1 MDHDSVITCLAIAV
15 FPILFF
21 VGRANR
27 ARIRAQKTFG
37 KEELDKP
44 LLNWTPQ
51 DPFRIRDLLRSF
63 CVQGASGSGKS
74 SGVAL
79 QLARALLA
87 DKRIALHIVGS
98 KPEDREWWQLRFA
111 EAGRANELR
120 IVAPESGMHYNMLDA
135 ELKAGA
141 DDREIASIL
150 MTSGE
155 TLRRAEATAG
165 GGGENDQ
172 FFRDQSER
180 MLEMA
185 VKPLRLA
192 TGTIRATDLQ
202 RFISG
207 AAMSPE
213 QLGEPAWKQGFH
225 WKTLEAALSAPKSEI
240 DKVDMEQCADYWLG
254 QVPTL
259 NDRTKTSIMV
269 QVQGI
274 LHVMGS
280 GVVRNLISSDTTL
293 SPAMMDDGVSILV
306 DMPGSRHGASGQFV
320 NAVWRLGVQRHVLRR
335 HAKPDDR
342 IIVQWIDEFQNHAFS
357 GDTRYLAECRS
368 HRGCQIVL
376 TQSLHAFYAAIKGG
390 KSGEHLAD
398 ALLTNYGTK
407 CFCAL
412 GDAKTAEYASSL
424 VGKSLQTFI
433 GGSMAPAENLYDEL
447 RGRSKF
453 TGSFSEHYENVLQA
467 NAFMSGLRTGGAENG
482 YVVDAIVIRSGENFS
497 NGSNWLRVAF
507 GQK

>member
-1 MDHDSVITCLAIAV
+1 MDHDTAITCLAIGV
-15 FPILFF
+15 FPVLF
-21 VGRANR
+21 VIGMARR
-27 ARIRAQKTFG
+27 ARRKKTQG
-37 KEELDKP
+37 GSDLDKP
-44 LLNWTPQ
+44 LLSWTPQ
-51 DPFRIRDLLRSF
+51 DAFRVRDLLRSF

-74 SGVAL
+74 SAVAL

-87 DKRIALHIVGS
+87 DRRIVFHIVAS
-98 KPEDREWWQLRFA
+98 KPEDRQWWQQRFV
-111 EAGRANELR
+111 EAGRENELR
-120 IVAPESGMHYNMLDA
+120 IVAPDSGMRYNVLDA

-141 DDREIASIL
+141 DDRELANIL

-155 TLRRAEATAG
+155 TLRRTDATV

-180 MLEMA
+180 MVEMA
-185 VKPLRLA
+185 VLPLRLA
-192 TGTIRATDLQ
+192 TGTIRASDLQ
-202 RFISG
+202 GFISG

-213 QLGEPAWKQGFH
+213 QLREPAWRQGFH
-225 WKTLEAALSAPKSEI
+225 WQMLEAALNAPKTAIEQA
-240 DKVDMEQCADYWLG
+240 DMEQCTDYWLG
-254 QVPTL
+254 QIPML

-293 SPAMMDDGVSILV
+293 SPAMMDDGASILV
-306 DMPGSRHGASGQFV
+306 DMPGSRYGASGQFV

-335 HAKPDDR
+335 QAEPGDR

-357 GDTRYLAECRS
+357 GDSKYLAECRS
-368 HRGCQIVL
+368 HLGCQIVL

-433 GGSMAPAENLYDEL
+433 GGSMAPQTDLYDEL
-447 RGRSKF
+447 MGRSKF

-482 YVVDAIVIRSGENFS
+482 YMVDAIAIRSGETFS
-497 NGSNWLRVAF
+497 NGSNWLRVGF

>member
-1 MDHDSVITCLAIAV
+1 MDHDSLITWLAIAV
-15 FPILFF
+15 FPVLF
-21 VGRANR
+21 VIGM
-27 ARIRAQKTFG
+27 ARRSRRKQVQG
-37 KEELDKP
+37 GEDLDKP
-44 LLNWTPQ
+44 LLSWTPQ
-51 DPFRIRDLLRSF
+51 DPFRIRDLLRSY

-74 SGVAL
+74 SAVAL

-87 DKRIALHIVGS
+87 DRRIVLHIVAS
-98 KPEDREWWQLRFA
+98 KPEDRKWWQQRFA

-120 IVAPESGMHYNMLDA
+120 IVAPDSGMRYNMLDA

-141 DDREIASIL
+141 DDRELASIL

-155 TLRRAEATAG
+155 TLRRADATVG

-172 FFRDQSER
+172 FFRDATER
-180 MLEMA
+180 QVEMT
-185 VKPLRLA
+185 VLPLRLA
-192 TGTIRATDLQ
+192 TGTVRASDMQ
-202 RFISG
+202 KFISG
-207 AAMSPE
+207 AAVSPE
-213 QLGEPAWKQGFH
+213 QLRTPEWREGFH
-225 WKTLEAALSAPKSEI
+225 WKTLEAAMNAANT
-240 DKVDMEQCADYWLG
+240 DMEKADMERCADYWLG
-254 QVPTL
+254 EMPTL
-259 NDRTKTSIMV
+259 NDRTRSSITT
-269 QVQGI
+269 QVMGI

-280 GVVRNLISSDTTL
+280 GLVRQMISSDTTL
-293 SPAMMDDGVSILV
+293 SPAMLDDGVSILV
-306 DMPGSRHGASGQFV
+306 DMPGSRYGASGQFV

-335 HAKPDDR
+335 HANPGDR

-368 HRGCQIVL
+368 HLGCQVVL

-433 GGSMAPAENLYDEL
+433 GGSMAPQTDLYDEL
-447 RGRSKF
+447 MGRSKF

-482 YVVDAIVIRSGENFS
+482 YVVDAIVIRSGETFS
-497 NGSNWLRVAF
+497 HGSNWLRVAF

>member
-1 MDHDSVITCLAIAV
+1 MDHDTVITCLAIGV
-15 FPILFF
+15 FSVLF
-21 VGRANR
+21 VIGM
-27 ARIRAQKTFG
+27 ARRSRRKTAG
-37 KEELDKP
+37 GGEDLDKP
-44 LLNWTPQ
+44 LLSWTPQ
-51 DPFRIRDLLRSF
+51 DPFRVRDLLRSF

-74 SGVAL
+74 SAVAL
-79 QLARALLA
+79 QLARAILA
-87 DKRIALHIVGS
+87 DRRIVLHIVAS
-98 KPEDREWWQLRFA
+98 KPEDRQWWQQRFA
-111 EAGRANELR
+111 EAGRQNELR
-120 IVAPESGMHYNMLDA
+120 IVAPDSGMRYNMLDA

-141 DDREIASIL
+141 DDRELASIL

-155 TLRRAEATAG
+155 TLRRTDSV

-180 MLEMA
+180 MLENA
-185 VKPLRLA
+185 ILVLRLA
-192 TGTIRATDLQ
+192 TGTITAFDLQ

-207 AAMSPE
+207 AAMTPD
-213 QLGEPAWKQGFH
+213 QLKDPNWRQSFH
-225 WKTLEAALSAPKSEI
+225 WKMLEAALNAPKTEI
-240 DKVDMEQCADYWLG
+240 EKADMEQCTDYWLG

-280 GVVRNLISSDTTL
+280 GVVRNMISSDTTL
-293 SPAMMDDGVSILV
+293 SPAMMDDGASILV
-306 DMPGSRHGASGQFV
+306 DMPGSRYGASGQFV

-335 HAKPDDR
+335 HANPGDR

-368 HRGCQIVL
+368 HLGCQVVL

-433 GGSMAPAENLYDEL
+433 GGSTAPSTDLYDEL
-447 RGRSKF
+447 MGRSKF

-482 YVVDAIVIRSGENFS
+482 YVVDAIVIRSGEIFS

-507 GQK
+507 GQR

>member
-1 MDHDSVITCLAIAV
+1 MDHDSLITGLAVAV
-15 FPILFF
+15 FPVLFF
-21 VGRANR
+21 IGRARRSR
-27 ARIRAQKTFG
+27 AKQTIGGQD
-37 KEELDKP
+37 LDKP
-44 LLNWTPQ
+44 LLSWTPQ
-51 DPFRIRDLLRSF
+51 DPFRVRDLLRSF

-74 SGVAL
+74 SAVAL

-87 DKRIALHIVGS
+87 DRRIVFHIVAS
-98 KPEDREWWQLRFA
+98 KPEDRQWWQQRFA
-111 EAGRANELR
+111 EAGRKNELR
-120 IVAPESGMHYNMLDA
+120 IVAPDSGMRYNMLDA

-155 TLRRAEATAG
+155 TLRRNDATGG

-180 MLEMA
+180 MVEMT
-185 VKPLRLA
+185 VLPLRLA
-192 TGTIRATDLQ
+192 TGTIRASDLQ

-207 AAMSPE
+207 AAMSPD
-213 QLGEPAWKQGFH
+213 QLREPAWRQGFH
-225 WKTLEAALSAPKSEI
+225 WKTLEAALNAPKSDIE
-240 DKVDMEQCADYWLG
+240 KADMEQCTDYWLG

-293 SPAMMDDGVSILV
+293 SPAMMDNGASILV
-306 DMPGSRHGASGQFV
+306 DMPGSRYGASGQFV

-335 HAKPDDR
+335 HAKPGDR

-357 GDTRYLAECRS
+357 GDSRYLAECRS
-368 HRGCQIVL
+368 HLGCQVVL

-390 KSGEHLAD
+390 RSGEHLAD

-433 GGSMAPAENLYDEL
+433 GGSMAPATDLYDEL
-447 RGRSKF
+447 MGRSKF
-453 TGSFSEHYENVLQA
+453 TGNFSEHYETILQP
-467 NAFMSGLRTGGAENG
+467 NALMTGLRTGGAENG
-482 YVVDAIVIRSGENFS
+482 YVVDSIVIRSGETFS

-507 GQK
+507 GQR

>member
-1 MDHDSVITCLAIAV
+1 MDHDTLITCLAIAV
-15 FPILFF
+15 FPVLGVI
-21 VGRANR
+21 GM
-27 ARIRAQKTFG
+27 ARRVRRKKAG
-37 KEELDKP
+37 GGAGLDKP
-44 LLNWTPQ
+44 LLSWTAQ
-51 DPFRIRDLLRSF
+51 DPFRVRDLLRSF

-74 SGVAL
+74 SAVAL

-87 DKRIALHIVGS
+87 DRRIVFHIVAS
-98 KPEDREWWQLRFA
+98 KPEDRQWWQQRFA
-111 EAGRANELR
+111 EAKREKQLR
-120 IVAPESGMHYNMLDA
+120 IVAPDSGMHYNMLDA

-141 DDREIASIL
+141 DDRELANIL

-155 TLRRAEATAG
+155 TLRRTDSVG

-180 MLEMA
+180 MVEMA
-185 VKPLRLA
+185 VLPLRLA
-192 TGTIRATDLQ
+192 TGTVRATDLQ

-207 AAMSPE
+207 AAMTPE
-213 QLGEPAWKQGFH
+213 QLKEPEWRQGFH
-225 WKTLEAALSAPKSEI
+225 WTMLEAALNAPKSEI
-240 DKVDMEQCADYWLG
+240 EKADMEQCTDYWLG

-280 GVVRNLISSDTTL
+280 GVVRNMISSDTTL

-306 DMPGSRHGASGQFV
+306 DMPGSRYGASGQFV

-335 HAKPDDR
+335 HANPGDR

-357 GDTRYLAECRS
+357 WDTRYLAECRS
-368 HRGCQIVL
+368 HLGCQVVL

-390 KSGEHLAD
+390 RSGEHLAD

-433 GGSMAPAENLYDEL
+433 GGSMAPATDLYDEL
-447 RGRSKF
+447 LGRSKF
-453 TGSFSEHYENVLQA
+453 TGSFSEHFESILQP

-482 YVVDAIVIRSGENFS
+482 YVVDAIVIRSGETFS
-497 NGSNWLRVAF
+497 NGSNWLRIAF
-507 GQK
+507 GQR

>member
-1 MDHDSVITCLAIAV
+1 MDQDSLITCLAIGVLAV
-15 FPILFF
+15 ILIIG
-21 VGRANR
+21 V
-27 ARIRAQKTFG
+27 ARRAQRKKAG
-37 KEELDKP
+37 GGEDLDKP
-44 LLNWTPQ
+44 LLRWTPQ

-74 SGVAL
+74 SAVAL

-87 DKRIALHIVGS
+87 DRQIVFHIVAS
-98 KPEDREWWQLRFA
+98 KPEDREWWQQRFA
-111 EAGRANELR
+111 EAKRGEELR
-120 IVAPESGMHYNMLDA
+120 IVAPDSGMRYNMLDA

-141 DDREIASIL
+141 DDREIANIL

-155 TLRRAEATAG
+155 TLRRTDATVG

-180 MLEMA
+180 MVEMA
-185 VKPLRLA
+185 VLPLRLS
-192 TGTIRATDLQ
+192 TGTVRANDLQ

-207 AAMSPE
+207 AAMTPD
-213 QLGEPAWKQGFH
+213 QLKDPNWRQGFH
-225 WKTLEAALSAPKSEI
+225 WKMLEAALNAPKTEI
-240 DKVDMEQCADYWLG
+240 EKADMEQCTDYWLG

-280 GVVRNLISSDTTL
+280 GVVRSLISSDTTL
-293 SPAMMDDGVSILV
+293 SPAMMDDGASILV
-306 DMPGSRHGASGQFV
+306 DMPGSRYGASGQFV

-335 HAKPDDR
+335 HAKPGDR

-368 HRGCQIVL
+368 HLGCQVVL

-390 KSGEHLAD
+390 RSGEHLAD

-424 VGKSLQTFI
+424 VGKSLQTFV
-433 GGSMAPAENLYDEL
+433 GGSMAPQTDLFDEL
-447 RGRSKF
+447 MGRAKF
-453 TGSFSEHYENVLQA
+453 TGSFSEHYENVLQT

-482 YVVDAIVIRSGENFS
+482 YMVDAIVIRSGETFS

-507 GQK
+507 GQR